1 MPMVM
6 DWSSRLITDRLT
18 EPTVMGTPMASNWR
32 RISQLCPGS
41 SRPLSRDK
49 WVAVHTVRA
58 SRDRITPAV
67 TPAMAPAAA
76 IWEGYP
82 CRSSHQARPRPTTS
96 LLPDSMTSLAAVGRI
111 SPMPWV

>member
-1 MPMVM
+1 
-6 DWSSRLITDRLT
+6 
-18 EPTVMGTPMASNWR
+18 MGTPMASNWQQN
-32 RISQLCPGS
+32 IPGSCPGS
-41 SRPLSRDK
+41 SSPCPGQMGR
-49 WVAVHTVRA
+49 VHTVRA

-76 IWEGYP
+76 MWEGYP

-96 LLPDSMTSLAAVGRI
+96 LLADSMTSLAAVGRI

>member
-32 RISQLCPGS
+32 RISRLCPGS

-76 IWEGYP
+76 MWEGYP
-82 CRSSHQARPRPTTS
+82 CRSSHQARPRPTIS
-96 LLPDSMTSLAAVGRI
+96 LLADSMTSLAAVGRI